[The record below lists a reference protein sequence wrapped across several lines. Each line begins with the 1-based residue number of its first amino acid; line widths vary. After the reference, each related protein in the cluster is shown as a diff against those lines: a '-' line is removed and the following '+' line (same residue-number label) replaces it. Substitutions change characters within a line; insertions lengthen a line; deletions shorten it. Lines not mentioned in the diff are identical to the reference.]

1 MSKVQVDSRYLVLAM
16 EFPNQVTV
24 PPPKPNSDACGGE
37 KYACLVQR
45 RRQSSARICVE
56 RANAELRLRAC
67 HEAGFAPTTR
77 PAPPPL
83 PLHFAFPRPR
93 EVH

>member
-1 MSKVQVDSRYLVLAM
+1 MHDQTAVSREGIAEPFRLRPMSKVQVDSRYLVLAM

-24 PPPKPNSDACGGE
+24 PPPKPNSDACGDE

-56 RANAELRLRAC
+56 RANAELRQ
-67 HEAGFAPTTR
+67 
-77 PAPPPL
+77 
-83 PLHFAFPRPR
+83 
-93 EVH
+93 